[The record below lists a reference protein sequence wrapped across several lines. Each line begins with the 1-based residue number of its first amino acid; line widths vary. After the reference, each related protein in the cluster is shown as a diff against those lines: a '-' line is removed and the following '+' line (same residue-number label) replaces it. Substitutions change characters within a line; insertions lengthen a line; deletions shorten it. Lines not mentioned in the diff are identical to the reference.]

1 MDDSDNRRTGAIL
14 KRPRP
19 GYPVAMTLQIIRL
32 TAANADLLRNIAED
46 VFDMDVVPERLR
58 AYLAEPVN
66 LMIIAVDGDL
76 VIGQAAA
83 VIHKHPD
90 KPDELFIDEVG
101 VSPDWRQRGIA
112 RRMMQAMFQ
121 LGRSL
126 GCQASWL
133 GTEVDNLPARRL
145 YESFGEDGVEI
156 VMFDFDL

>member
-1 MDDSDNRRTGAIL
+1 
-14 KRPRP
+14 
-19 GYPVAMTLQIIRL
+19 MTLQIIRL

-145 YESFGEDGVEI
+145 YESFGDDGIEI

>member
-1 MDDSDNRRTGAIL
+1 
-14 KRPRP
+14 
-19 GYPVAMTLQIIRL
+19 MTLQIIRL

>member
-1 MDDSDNRRTGAIL
+1 
-14 KRPRP
+14 
-19 GYPVAMTLQIIRL
+19 MTLQIIRL

-156 VMFDFDL
+156 MMFDFDL

>member
-1 MDDSDNRRTGAIL
+1 
-14 KRPRP
+14 
-19 GYPVAMTLQIIRL
+19 MTLKIVRL
-32 TAANADLLRNIAED
+32 TAANAGLLDNVAED
-46 VFDMDVVPERLR
+46 VFDTDVVPSRLR

-66 LMIIAVDGDL
+66 VMIVAVDGAL
-76 VIGQAAA
+76 VVGQAAA

-90 KPDELFIDEVG
+90 KPDEFYIDEVG
-101 VSPDWRQRGIA
+101 VSPDWRRRGVA
-112 RRMMQAMFQ
+112 RRMMEALFET
-121 LGRSL
+121 GRSM

>member
-1 MDDSDNRRTGAIL
+1 
-14 KRPRP
+14 
-19 GYPVAMTLQIIRL
+19 MTIEIIRL
-32 TAANADLLRNIAED
+32 TAANADLLRNIADD

>member
-1 MDDSDNRRTGAIL
+1 
-14 KRPRP
+14 
-19 GYPVAMTLQIIRL
+19 MTIEIIRL

-156 VMFDFDL
+156 MMFDFDL

>member
-1 MDDSDNRRTGAIL
+1 MGSHRTLA
-14 KRPRP
+14 P
-19 GYPVAMTLQIIRL
+19 GYPVPMTIEIIRL
-32 TAANADLLRNIAED
+32 TAANADLLLNVADD
-46 VFDMDVVPERLR
+46 VFDTHVVPSRLR

-66 LMIIAVDGDL
+66 LMIVAVDDGL

-101 VSPDWRQRGIA
+101 VSPDWRRRGVA
-112 RRMMQAMFQ
+112 RHMMQAMFE

-145 YESFGEDGVEI
+145 YESFGEDGVAI

>member
-1 MDDSDNRRTGAIL
+1 
-14 KRPRP
+14 
-19 GYPVAMTLQIIRL
+19 MTIQIVRL
-32 TAANADLLRNIAED
+32 TAANADLLSKVGED
-46 VFDMDVVPERLR
+46 VFDTEIVPARLR
-58 AYLAEPVN
+58 AYLAEPGN
-66 LMIIAVDGDL
+66 LMIVAVDGDL

-90 KPDELFIDEVG
+90 KPDELYIDEVG

-112 RRMMQAMFQ
+112 RRMMQALFA
-121 LGRSL
+121 LGRSM

-133 GTEVDNLPARRL
+133 ATEVENLPARRL

>member
-1 MDDSDNRRTGAIL
+1 
-14 KRPRP
+14 
-19 GYPVAMTLQIIRL
+19 MTIEIIRL
-32 TAANADLLRNIAED
+32 TAANSDLLHNVAED
-46 VFDMDVVPERLR
+46 VFDTAVVPTRLR

-66 LMIIAVDGDL
+66 LMIVAVDGDL
-76 VIGQAAA
+76 VVGQVAA

-101 VSPDWRQRGIA
+101 VSPDWRRQGIA
-112 RRMMQAMFQ
+112 QRMMQALFA

-133 GTEVDNLPARRL
+133 ATEVDNLPARRL
-145 YESFGEDGVEI
+145 YESFGEDGVAI

>member
-1 MDDSDNRRTGAIL
+1 
-14 KRPRP
+14 
-19 GYPVAMTLQIIRL
+19 MTLQIIRL

-126 GCQASWL
+126 GCKASWL